1 MSTQLGMAKVY
12 FNLGDFGKML
22 KLKDINNLAITDI
35 QKSEFDGRLVL
46 SLVTPMDNA
55 TNSRVAPIT
64 ESDYIPLRKLDIQ
77 EIIDEFYIFSIDM
90 NRTGTDN
97 YGVLFKCTEDG
108 KKIIKIINIPQTLKL
123 HEVADVLINELKPY
137 KNSIVMTSNVG
148 IGMGLIDN
156 LKAKYFNK
164 IAELDMDDIRTIAT
178 GSLELMNDKSKLY
191 KYISEPC
198 NTELLKDFVELA
210 KELDNIE
217 VKQNGNRTVLDMKSK
232 DIGKSRIMAVLQCI
246 SCCKP
251 MK

>member
-1 MSTQLGMAKVY
+1 MSTKLGMAKVY

-35 QKSEFDGRLVL
+35 QKSESDRRLVL

-55 TNSRVAPIT
+55 TNSRVASIT
-64 ESDYIPLRKLDIQ
+64 ESDYIPLRKLYIQ
-77 EIIDEFYIFSIDM
+77 EIIDEFYILSIDM
-90 NRTGTDN
+90 NMIGDN
-97 YGVLFKCTEDG
+97 YGVLFKCTEQG

-123 HEVADVLINELKPY
+123 HEIADILINELKPY
-137 KNSIVMTSNVG
+137 KNSVVMTSNVG

-198 NTELLKDFVELA
+198 NTELLKDFVELV
-210 KELDNIE
+210 KELDNLE
-217 VKQNGNRTVLDMKSK
+217 VKQNGNKTVLDMKSK
-232 DIGKSRIMAVLQCI
+232 EIGKSRIMAVLQCI
-246 SCCKP
+246 SCYS
-251 MK
+251 